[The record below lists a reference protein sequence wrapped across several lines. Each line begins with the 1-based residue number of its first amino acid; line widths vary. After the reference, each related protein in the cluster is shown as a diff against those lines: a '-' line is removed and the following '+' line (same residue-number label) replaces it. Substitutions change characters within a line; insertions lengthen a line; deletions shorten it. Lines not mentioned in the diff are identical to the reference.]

1 MVRTVSV
8 HLRMS
13 IQSQHLLD
21 WVCAHRAI
29 NISGEGGWGG
39 GGGAGVSNFP
49 YIVQNHIVNA
59 NGLQLNRKIAD
70 QFKNTVE
77 QPISMNENLRN

>member
-1 MVRTVSV
+1 M
-8 HLRMS
+8 
-13 IQSQHLLD
+13 
-21 WVCAHRAI
+21 
-29 NISGEGGWGG
+29 GGG